1 MFSLNTNIYI
11 NMKLYPRLYCKKV
24 TDISID
30 YLEEHNIKAILLDVD
45 NTLLDFDLKIVEGL
59 KQWYQKVKEKNI
71 KCIILS
77 NSNKTEKIE
86 KVANFLEIDYI
97 KFATKP
103 LKRGFK
109 KAQKKLNVEPENIA
123 VVGDQIF
130 TDVIGANRSKMH
142 SILVKPLAEKDL
154 FLTKIKRPLENFVIK
169 KYLKKQ
175 GRE

>member
-1 MFSLNTNIYI
+1 MKIYP
-11 NMKLYPRLYCKKV
+11 KLYCKKI
-24 TDISID
+24 TDIPID
-30 YLEEHNIKAILLDVD
+30 YFNKNDIKALLLDVD
-45 NTLLDFDLKIVEGL
+45 NTLLDFDLNMVDGL
-59 KQWYQKVKEKNI
+59 KQWYEKVKKSNI
-71 KCIILS
+71 KCMILS

-109 KAQKKLNVEPENIA
+109 LAQKRLKVAPENIA
-123 VVGDQIF
+123 VIGDQIF

-142 SILVKPLAEKDL
+142 SILVEPLAEKDL
-154 FLTKIKRPLENFVIK
+154 FLTRFKRPLENLVIK
-169 KYLKKQ
+169 NYLKKQ

>member
-1 MFSLNTNIYI
+1 MKIYP
-11 NMKLYPRLYCKKV
+11 KLYCKKI
-24 TDISID
+24 TDIPID
-30 YLEEHNIKAILLDVD
+30 YFNKNDIKALLLDVD
-45 NTLLDFDLKIVEGL
+45 NTLLDFDLNMVDGL
-59 KQWYQKVKEKNI
+59 KQWYEKVKKSNI
-71 KCIILS
+71 KCMILS

-109 KAQKKLNVEPENIA
+109 LAQKKLKVAPENIA
-123 VVGDQIF
+123 VIGDQIF

-142 SILVKPLAEKDL
+142 SILVEPLAEKDL
-154 FLTKIKRPLENFVIK
+154 FLTRFKRPLENLVIK
-169 KYLKKQ
+169 NYLKKQ

>member
-1 MFSLNTNIYI
+1 MKIYP
-11 NMKLYPRLYCKKV
+11 KLYCNKV
-24 TDISID
+24 TDISLD
-30 YLEEHNIKAILLDVD
+30 YLEKNNIKGILLDVD
-45 NTLLDFDLKIVEGL
+45 NTLLDFDLKIVDGL
-59 KQWYQKVKEKNI
+59 KDWYEKVKENNI

-86 KVANFLEIDYI
+86 KVATLLQIDYI

-103 LKRGFK
+103 FKRGFK
-109 KAQKKLNVEPENIA
+109 MAQRKLNLKPENIA

-154 FLTKIKRPLENFVIK
+154 FLTKVKRPLENLVIK

>member
-1 MFSLNTNIYI
+1 MVIMEEIMKIYP
-11 NMKLYPRLYCKKV
+11 KLYCEKV
-24 TDISID
+24 TDISIQ
-30 YLEEHNIKAILLDVD
+30 YLEENNIKGIILDVD
-45 NTLLDFDLKIVEGL
+45 NTLLDFDLNIVDGL
-59 KQWYQKVKEKNI
+59 EKWYDNIKKNNI

-77 NSNKTEKIE
+77 NSNKTEKIR
-86 KVANFLEIDYI
+86 KVANLLEIDYI

-109 KAQKKLNVEPENIA
+109 KAIRALDLNQQNIA

-130 TDVIGANRSKMH
+130 TDVIGANSLNMH

-154 FLTKIKRPLENFVIK
+154 FLTKFKRPLENLIIK
-169 KYLKKQ
+169 NYLKKQ

>member
-1 MFSLNTNIYI
+1 MKIYP
-11 NMKLYPRLYCKKV
+11 KLYCQKV

-30 YLEEHNIKAILLDVD
+30 YLEKNNIKGILLDVD
-45 NTLLDFDLKIVEGL
+45 NTLLDFDLKVVDGL
-59 KQWYQKVKEKNI
+59 KEWHEKIKNNNI
-71 KCIILS
+71 KCMILS

-86 KVANFLEIDYI
+86 KVANLLEIDYI

-103 LKRGFK
+103 FKRGFK
-109 KAQKKLNVEPENIA
+109 MAQKKLNLKSENIA

-154 FLTKIKRPLENFVIK
+154 FLTRFKRPLENLVIK
-169 KYLKKQ
+169 NYLKKQ

>member
-1 MFSLNTNIYI
+1 MKIYP
-11 NMKLYPRLYCKKV
+11 KLYCKKV

-30 YLEEHNIKAILLDVD
+30 YLKKNDIKGILLDVD
-45 NTLLDFDLKIVEGL
+45 NTLLDFDLKLVEGL
-59 KQWYQKVKEKNI
+59 KDWYEKIKENNI
-71 KCIILS
+71 KCMILS
-77 NSNKTEKIE
+77 NSNKTQKVE

-109 KAQKKLNVEPENIA
+109 MAQKKLNINPENIA

-142 SILVKPLAEKDL
+142 SILVQPLAEKDL
-154 FLTKIKRPLENFVIK
+154 FLTKVKRPLENLVIK
-169 KYLKKQ
+169 NYLKKQ